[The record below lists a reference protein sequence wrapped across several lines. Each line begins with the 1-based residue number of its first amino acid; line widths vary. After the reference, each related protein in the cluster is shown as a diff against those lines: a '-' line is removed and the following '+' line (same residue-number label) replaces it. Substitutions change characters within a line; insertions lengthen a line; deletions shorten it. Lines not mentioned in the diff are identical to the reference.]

1 MNAPANI
8 PAVLLLGGLGT
19 RIAPLFPG
27 IPKALVPVNGRPFLE
42 IQLLWLRRSG
52 FTRILLAAGHL
63 ADHLQAWLDAPR
75 PPDLAGLDIALSRE
89 PAPLGTA
96 GALLHALP
104 ALPPETPAICV
115 FNGDSLTPR
124 FRFPPPSHPS
134 HSSHE
139 SHPSHKSH
147 LPSPTLFVAPVPDIS
162 RYGSVRF
169 DPATGQVLAFAEKS
183 PRHVPGHVNAGIYL
197 LPLSHLREAPARTP
211 LSLEN
216 DLFPDWTSRGLL
228 RAVPIPEPLLDMGTP
243 EGYALTSE
251 FLEKEPIS

>member
-1 MNAPANI
+1 MQPQPNI
-8 PAVLLLGGLGT
+8 PAILLLGGLGT

-52 FTRILLAAGHL
+52 FSRVLLAAGHL

-75 PPDLAGLDIALSRE
+75 PPDLADLDIALSRE

-104 ALPPETPAICV
+104 ALPPSTPAVCV
-115 FNGDSLTPR
+115 FNGDSLAPR
-124 FRFPPPSHPS
+124 FHFALPPLSPS
-134 HSSHE
+134 HSSHP
-139 SHPSHKSH
+139 SHP
-147 LPSPTLFVAPVPDIS
+147 PTLYVTPVPDVS

-169 DPATGQVLAFAEKS
+169 DPATGRVLAFAEKS
-183 PRHVPGHVNAGIYL
+183 PDRVPGHVNAGIYL
-197 LPLSHLREAPARTP
+197 LPLSLLRDAPSRRP

-216 DLFPDWTSRGLL
+216 DLFPEWTRLSLL

-251 FLEKEPIS
+251 FLKKEPVA